1 MFNGEKLRDIRTM
14 NAISRKDL
22 AENTG
27 ITEQAVWQYEN
38 GVINPRIDIIVKF
51 SRYFEVDSKF
61 FVSKTSFPY
70 LVREDSIAY
79 RNVDREQRAKTSS
92 EAMYLEFVN
101 DLVLQMEDK
110 FEGLSDTIL
119 KLTEFVENMRSLG
132 KTVEECAEFAREQL
146 DIDTNE
152 KLLTIIEQSGVIVL
166 EKIFST
172 SKTDAYSSW
181 VQDVPYIV
189 LSTSKKSFVRR
200 NFDLAH
206 ELGHLLMHRKVK
218 ITSLSK
224 EEFRVIENEANE
236 FASCLLLPR
245 ETFLKDLE
253 LLNSAISNPKQYLV
267 LKKKYYVSIA
277 AMGYRAFNL
286 GKMNI
291 NQKNYFFANMNKFKY
306 KTSEPFDSEWGIKKP
321 NFLLSYLDFLDKN
334 DIWKFKNLLEEN
346 CYTLQFV
353 SKLLSIDEKVLRKYT
368 DVEKQGHVFFPSF
381 E

>member
-14 NAISRKDL
+14 NGISRKDL
-22 AENTG
+22 AEKTG

-51 SRYFEVDSKF
+51 SRHFEVDPKF

-101 DLVLQMEDK
+101 DLVLQMKNK
-110 FEGLSDTIL
+110 FEGLDDLIL
-119 KLTEFVENMRSLG
+119 KLTESVENMRALG
-132 KTVEECAEFAREQL
+132 RTVEECAEYARKQL
-146 DIDTNE
+146 SIDTN
-152 KLLTIIEQSGVIVL
+152 KRLLSLIEQSGVIVL
-166 EKIFST
+166 EKNFST

-181 VQDVPYIV
+181 VQNIPYIV

-236 FASCLLLPR
+236 FASCLLLPK
-245 ETFLKDLE
+245 ETFLRDLE

-267 LKKKYYVSIA
+267 LKKKYYVSIV

-286 GKMNI
+286 GKMTV
-291 NQKNYFFANMNKFKY
+291 NQKNYFFSNMNKFRY
-306 KTSEPFDSEWGIKKP
+306 KTNEPFDSDWGIKKP
-321 NFLLSYLDFLDKN
+321 NFLLSYLDFLDEN
-334 DIWKFKNLLEEN
+334 GIWKFKKILEDN

-353 SKLLSIDEKVLRKYT
+353 SKLLSIDEEVLRKYT
-368 DVEKQGHVFFPSF
+368 ESEQQGDVFFPIF
-381 E
+381 R